1 VSAHSSR
8 LHRGWPRA
16 YACTQTRRAFPVK
29 LIGDEGKRCAAY
41 RLLFAR
47 RFAKRALSSRRR
59 AVPQARDKQ
68 IGSDCDARTSV
79 SQRVQFETPFYVIKG
94 LCHSRGQRRCPASFG
109 SVLKLRCWPRRHH
122 NQGTRGRS
130 RIGNSGRLQCSLR
143 RGLPAGR
150 CVFALTNGGWCCRK
164 LDT

>member
-1 VSAHSSR
+1 VFRPCGRDLVEFFKSA
-8 LHRGWPRA
+8 GW
-16 YACTQTRRAFPVK
+16 AFPVK

-109 SVLKLRCWPRRHH
+109 SVL
-122 NQGTRGRS
+122 
-130 RIGNSGRLQCSLR
+130 
-143 RGLPAGR
+143 
-150 CVFALTNGGWCCRK
+150 
-164 LDT
+164 